1 MMSIYFPAMTRNDF
15 HAVPRRKLRDSVL
28 EQLLAAIES
37 GAYPP
42 SAELPSERELMLDM
56 GVGRPAVREA
66 MMALEQRGLITIAH
80 GRRARVRAP
89 ELYAAPELARRIA
102 MDGAPILGRNASS
115 VDDLREA
122 RRLFETA
129 MVRLA
134 AERATPTGIALLKR
148 ALADNRRAISNA
160 DAYLATDMALHRTI
174 GALAGNPLCA
184 AVGDALFSWLPRFR
198 IRMVHVEGANLLSYD
213 EHARIVG
220 RIAARDPD
228 GAVKEIEGH
237 LARSH
242 SLYQRLEAGVADD
255 HASHANHNNA
265 RRSDAGS
272 TRRNR

>member
-1 MMSIYFPAMTRNDF
+1 MTRNDF
-15 HAVPRRKLRDSVL
+15 HAIPRRKLRDSVL
-28 EQLLAAIES
+28 EQLLAAIER

-42 SAELPSERELMLDM
+42 GGELPSERQLMQDM

-66 MMALEQRGLITIAH
+66 MMVLEQRGLIAIAH

-89 ELYAAPELARRIA
+89 EPYAVPELARRIA
-102 MDGAPILGRNASS
+102 LAGTEVLAAS
-115 VDDLREA
+115 VDDLGEA
-122 RRLFETA
+122 RRLYETA

-134 AERATPTGIALLKR
+134 VERATPAGIVLLKR
-148 ALADNRRAISNA
+148 ALADNRRAISSA

-174 GALAGNPLCA
+174 GALTGNVLCA
-184 AVGDALFSWLPRFR
+184 AVGDALFGWLPRFR

-220 RIAARDPD
+220 RIAARDAD
-228 GAVKEIEGH
+228 GAVAEIEGH

-242 SLYQRLEAGVADD
+242 SLYQRLESGAADQ
-255 HASHANHNNA
+255 HESHKNA

>member
-1 MMSIYFPAMTRNDF
+1 MTRNDF

-42 SAELPSERELMLDM
+42 NAELPSERELMLDM

-160 DAYLATDMALHRTI
+160 DAYIATDMALHRTM

-242 SLYQRLEAGVADD
+242 SLYPRLEAGVAGD
-255 HASHANHNNA
+255 HANHTNHTNRNNA
-265 RRSDAGS
+265 RRSAAG
-272 TRRNR
+272 